1 MNTLLDAQSIK
12 NKIISLLARREY
24 SRAELYQKLKTQSQS
39 VELLNQV
46 LDDLARDGYQ
56 SDQRFAESFIRQR
69 ISQYWGPKRLVYEL
83 TQKGISK
90 SMIESILDELEQDWA
105 ELAMKLAKKRFDT
118 RQTLSPNEQ
127 AKQIRYLLN
136 HGFSYDDVKNVF
148 RTEM

>member
-1 MNTLLDAQSIK
+1 
-12 NKIISLLARREY
+12 
-24 SRAELYQKLKTQSQS
+24 
-39 VELLNQV
+39 
-46 LDDLARDGYQ
+46 
-56 SDQRFAESFIRQR
+56 
-69 ISQYWGPKRLVYEL
+69 
-83 TQKGISK
+83 
-90 SMIESILDELEQDWA
+90 MIESILDELEPDWA